1 MSRQFKLMISV
12 KHCARCIFSYLQ
24 LCLIFYFINRFDG
37 HAALW
42 SPLSLTFVNMK
53 EISDV
58 GSTIGVLEPNFS
70 FYFFWVVMVVNI
82 YFLYR
87 LQKSANT
94 KQ

>member
-12 KHCARCIFSYLQ
+12 NIVLGASF
-24 LCLIFYFINRFDG
+24 LICNYVYFYFINRFDG